1 MDIRARDTDRE
12 LLLEFSGEM
21 DHHGAR
27 NALKEVEIA
36 IDAALPR
43 SLILDF
49 AGVTFMDSSGIALI
63 LRSQQ
68 RMQLM
73 EGSVVLRNVPEQA
86 RRVLDAAGIG
96 RLVSIQ
102 SREVYIMKIKTENE
116 VTLQFPSQSSN
127 EGFIRSAVACFAAQM
142 DPTLNE
148 LEDIKTAVSEAA
160 TNAIVHAYPD
170 RIGKVTV
177 KVRICTGQVLEITV
191 RDYGRGIPDVEKAR
205 QPMFTTGGEERSGMG
220 FTIMESF
227 MDSLKV
233 RSVAGRG
240 TTVVMKKKIAPRI
253 KR

>member
-43 SLILDF
+43 RMILDF

-102 SREVYIMKIKTENE
+102 
-116 VTLQFPSQSSN
+116 
-127 EGFIRSAVACFAAQM
+127 
-142 DPTLNE
+142 
-148 LEDIKTAVSEAA
+148 
-160 TNAIVHAYPD
+160 
-170 RIGKVTV
+170 
-177 KVRICTGQVLEITV
+177 
-191 RDYGRGIPDVEKAR
+191 
-205 QPMFTTGGEERSGMG
+205 
-220 FTIMESF
+220 
-227 MDSLKV
+227 
-233 RSVAGRG
+233 
-240 TTVVMKKKIAPRI
+240 
-253 KR
+253 